1 VRAAIRHEGTRR
13 SALARKILG
22 PSLRAA
28 DHGGY
33 HAFLPMPRR
42 LADAVV
48 LAAAGE
54 GVELTDPASLMAAP
68 GNPDSGVRVCLGGP
82 SLAELTSGL
91 ATVRGVLSRCAAPS
105 ASFS

>member
-1 VRAAIRHEGTRR
+1 
-13 SALARKILG
+13 
-22 PSLRAA
+22 
-28 DHGGY
+28 
-33 HAFLPMPRR
+33 MPRR